1 MRFKKPKPISRN
13 YPAALPVAPVDP
25 DILLTANCLVLTTED
40 KDKFIA
46 LYREYLD
53 EYNPQGPTQR
63 DLVEEMVAAKW
74 RQRRCSIIETGILNV
89 TMDRMADKI
98 EEEFVN
104 LPHSIRTSLA
114 YIEQHGA
121 DGALARIAR
130 DEARHARTWH
140 RALKL
145 LRELQKEKIPN
156 EPDAGLTPVVPITTS
171 GQTGRCKP
179 EGVQPPA
186 PPQALNLSRVRD
198 IKVDNHAARDRS
210 AQ

>member
-1 MRFKKPKPISRN
+1 MAS
-13 YPAALPVAPVDP
+13 AP
-25 DILLTANCLVLTTED
+25 L
-40 KDKFIA
+40 
-46 LYREYLD
+46 RH
-53 EYNPQGPTQR
+53 
-63 DLVEEMVAAKW
+63 
-74 RQRRCSIIETGILNV
+74 IETGILNV

-145 LRELQKEKIPN
+145 LRELQNEKKPN
-156 EPDAGLTPVVPITTS
+156 EPEPRLTPVVPIRKTGESVAPHGGTTGS
-171 GQTGRCKP
+171 APVSEPSHADAIVNTDPRDDQRDGSANP
-179 EGVQPPA
+179 ERK
-186 PPQALNLSRVRD
+186 L
-198 IKVDNHAARDRS
+198 
-210 AQ
+210 

>member
-1 MRFKKPKPISRN
+1 MRFKKPRPISRN
-13 YPAALPVAPVDP
+13 YPAAPPVAPVDS
-25 DILLTANCLVLTTED
+25 DLLLTANALVLTTED
-40 KDKFIA
+40 KNRFVA
-46 LYREYLD
+46 LYREYLH

-74 RQRRCSIIETGILNV
+74 RQRRCAIIETGILNV

-114 YIEQHGA
+114 YVNQHGA
-121 DGALARIAR
+121 DSALARIAR

-145 LRELQKEKIPN
+145 LRELQNEKKPN
-156 EPDAGLTPVVPITTS
+156 EPELGLTLVVPITKEDASSPQEPTKVP
-171 GQTGRCKP
+171 KP
-179 EGVQPPA
+179 AA
-186 PPQALNLSRVRD
+186 PQDVTAP
-198 IKVDNHAARDRS
+198 S
-210 AQ
+210 AQAEVHTYAT